1 MRQRCVVLAAVLL
14 CGVNAAAQEF
24 KAVTECTPGR
34 RVADRQ
40 GRTGVIAAVRNG
52 MCVLTLDKADAD
64 GRTERSSL
72 HWMLRDAGATAG
84 AGVPA
89 APPAGSGGPATAATL
104 KVGKYACYSS
114 AGGSTNYLF
123 MDVHILGPD
132 SYADRDG
139 KKGGYALKAD
149 GGLVFTSG
157 TFSTATARVF
167 PGPRIGMNQ
176 DGGKFFAI
184 MCDLKR

>member
-1 MRQRCVVLAAVLL
+1 MRRRWVVLAAVLVW
-14 CGVNAAAQEF
+14 GVNAAAQEF
-24 KAVTECTPGR
+24 AAVTECTTGR

-40 GRTGVIAAVRNG
+40 GRTGVITAVRNG
-52 MCVLTLDKADAD
+52 MCVFALDKADAD

-72 HWMLRDAGATAG
+72 HWMLRDAGARPG
-84 AGVPA
+84 ASA
-89 APPAGSGGPATAATL
+89 AQPAGSGGQATAATL

-139 KKGGYALKAD
+139 TKGRYALKAD

-167 PGPRIGMNQ
+167 PGPRIGMNR